1 LRNEKTQLPACGFLN
16 VLKPPGMTSAR
27 VVAFVRGRLD
37 GAKVGHAGTLDPEA
51 AGVLPL
57 MIGKAA
63 RLFDELKGEQK
74 AYIAEIA
81 FGAATDTQDAQ
92 GAVTAT
98 GERIPTEEE
107 LRALFPGLI
116 GEMPQ
121 TPPMYSAV
129 KQNGR
134 RLYRMARE
142 GRTVERKPRP
152 MTLYSLELLRMTPNS
167 GALVS
172 LRCSR
177 GFYVRTLC
185 HDIGARLGC
194 PAHMRF
200 LLRTASGMFTL
211 DTARTLEE
219 IARAADRG
227 GIRPLIVPVE
237 DVLSHL
243 PHAEV
248 PAELRK
254 MFQNGVPLPLNAFPA
269 LDGAA
274 QGVRVQLRVGGQTLA
289 IAKVQGDL
297 LKPAVWLGG

>member
-1 LRNEKTQLPACGFLN
+1 MRDEKTESQACGFLN

-27 VVAFVRGRLD
+27 VVAVVRARLD

-63 RLFDELKGEQK
+63 RLFDELRDEQK

-81 FGAATDTQDAQ
+81 FGAATDSQDAQ
-92 GAVTAT
+92 GTVIAT
-98 GERIPTEEE
+98 GDRAPAEAD
-107 LRALFPGLI
+107 LRALFPELVGT
-116 GEMPQ
+116 MTQ

-134 RLYRMARE
+134 RLYQLARE
-142 GRTVERKPRP
+142 GRTVERKPRA
-152 MTLYSLELLRMTPNS
+152 MTLYALELLRMTPNG

-185 HDIGARLGC
+185 HDIGKKLGC
-194 PAHMRF
+194 LAHMRF
-200 LLRTASGMFTL
+200 LLRTASGMFTIE
-211 DTARTLEE
+211 TARTLEE
-219 IARAADRG
+219 IADAADQG
-227 GIRPLIVPVE
+227 GLEPLIVPVE
-237 DVLSHL
+237 DVLSRL
-243 PHAEV
+243 PYAEV
-248 PAELRK
+248 PERLYKQFA
-254 MFQNGVPLPLNAFPA
+254 NGVPLPLGAFPT
-269 LDGAA
+269 LDSEA
-274 QGVRVQLRVGGQTLA
+274 QGTRVQLRVEGKTLA

-297 LKPAVWLGG
+297 LKPATWLGG